1 MDLVATILDNSRAY
15 ARTDNAEIH
24 TYILTQYISKTEFI
38 QCPKYLL
45 NECIQNLVSINWC
58 YRYMQKVHTSVLK
71 ANNRS
76 KRNFQSESEI
86 AKSWRTSLPGSSP
99 HGILQARVLEWV
111 AFSFSRIFM
120 GFSRQ
125 EYWSGLPF
133 PSPGDLPD
141 PGIETGSPAFQ
152 ANTLTSEPPGKR
164 KSW

>member
-86 AKSWRTSLPGSSP
+86 AKSWRTSLPGSSV
-99 HGILQARVLEWV
+99 HGIFQARVLEWI
-111 AFSFSRIFM
+111 AISFSR
-120 GFSRQ
+120 GSSRPRNRTRVSRTAGRCFTIWATR
-125 EYWSGLPF
+125 EAILFNPVYPKHCHF
-133 PSPGDLPD
+133 
-141 PGIETGSPAFQ
+141 
-152 ANTLTSEPPGKR
+152 NTLIDIVKLR
-164 KSW
+164 